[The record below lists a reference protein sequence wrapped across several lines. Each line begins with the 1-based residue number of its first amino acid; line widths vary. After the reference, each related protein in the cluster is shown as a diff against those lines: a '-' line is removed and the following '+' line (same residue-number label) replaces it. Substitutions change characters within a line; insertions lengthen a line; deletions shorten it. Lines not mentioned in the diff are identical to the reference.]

1 MTDEELFAVVDEFGE
16 RLRRADA
23 PSVEDV
29 LSCHPDESERL
40 RPCLEALF
48 RLHCVV
54 PHVAEPPACPER
66 IGSHRIV
73 REIGRGG
80 MGIVYEAFDERL
92 QRTVALKV
100 LPGRAAL
107 DRRYVSRFLYE
118 AQAAA
123 RLRHDHIVPVHEV
136 GDDQGTLYFSM
147 QLVDGRSLDR
157 VVEHADHWPPL
168 GRDLGRFV
176 AEVGRQAAS
185 ALQHAH
191 EHGIVHRDVKPSNLI
206 LDAAARVWICDF
218 GVARI
223 SSHEAVTKTGDVLG
237 TARYMSPEQASG
249 RGELIDRRTDVY
261 SLGAT
266 LYELLTRRPAFSGD
280 DPLDLRDRIL
290 TTEPAAPRTIDPG
303 IPRDLETIVLKA
315 MAKDADERYET
326 ARDLADDL
334 GRFLEG
340 QPILAQRASWLDV
353 AAKWTRR
360 HRGLVAAA
368 AGIAVLTTL
377 LTLTSAVRLAR
388 EQSRT
393 AAALYQSQDRFSR
406 LLSFVDTFVTGQ
418 ADRLRD
424 VPGAETIRQQLLQ
437 EALGCFTDIDLLADA
452 SQKPDVARDRAT
464 ALSMLG
470 AVAMKLGHHDL
481 AVEKYRDAETVL
493 TDLAD
498 RLPNDPQIL
507 TTLAAVRTNLGL
519 LHAERGDTA
528 TARTMYESSL
538 ATERQLIA
546 RYPDE
551 PRHARQLAET
561 GHNLGV
567 LLENSGDQQAALVHI
582 KAATDALRRQAAARP
597 DDPTAQHEL
606 AIALNTSA
614 ALLASDD
621 MTAARAFSAEA
632 AEMLEQLASQAGA
645 SSSFQDDLALVLGN
659 AAALAIRAGD
669 HNDAGTL
676 LARVSEIQERMHRLA
691 PHVARHCTS
700 LASTLVNAGGV
711 SVKTGLLQE
720 ADAAFGRSAALMTEL
735 VGDHPENLSFRMLQ
749 ASLLNS
755 QGLALATAERWTD
768 AIPAYAAAI
777 DLQRNVVQAAP
788 QADVARDALSRMLF
802 NMAESLEVT
811 GRHRDAL
818 TRAIERRSLWAND
831 ATRLSRSA
839 LELARITAD
848 WIAAGGHADDLA
860 AAEQEVVASLQ
871 EAVGCGWQPD
881 SSFLAAAEFEALGGI
896 ERLLNPTTESVVPIN
911 GVSGNVP

>member
-1 MTDEELFAVVDEFGE
+1 M
-16 RLRRADA
+16 
-23 PSVEDV
+23 
-29 LSCHPDESERL
+29 
-40 RPCLEALF
+40 
-48 RLHCVV
+48 
-54 PHVAEPPACPER
+54 
-66 IGSHRIV
+66 
-73 REIGRGG
+73 
-80 MGIVYEAFDERL
+80 
-92 QRTVALKV
+92 
-100 LPGRAAL
+100 
-107 DRRYVSRFLYE
+107 
-118 AQAAA
+118 
-123 RLRHDHIVPVHEV
+123 
-136 GDDQGTLYFSM
+136 
-147 QLVDGRSLDR
+147 
-157 VVEHADHWPPL
+157 
-168 GRDLGRFV
+168 
-176 AEVGRQAAS
+176 
-185 ALQHAH
+185 
-191 EHGIVHRDVKPSNLI
+191 
-206 LDAAARVWICDF
+206 
-218 GVARI
+218 
-223 SSHEAVTKTGDVLG
+223 
-237 TARYMSPEQASG
+237 
-249 RGELIDRRTDVY
+249 
-261 SLGAT
+261 
-266 LYELLTRRPAFSGD
+266 
-280 DPLDLRDRIL
+280 
-290 TTEPAAPRTIDPG
+290 
-303 IPRDLETIVLKA
+303 
-315 MAKDADERYET
+315 
-326 ARDLADDL
+326 
-334 GRFLEG
+334 
-340 QPILAQRASWLDV
+340 
-353 AAKWTRR
+353 
-360 HRGLVAAA
+360 
-368 AGIAVLTTL
+368 LTTL
-377 LTLTSAVRLAR
+377 LTLTFAVRLAR

-567 LLENSGDQQAALVHI
+567 LLENSGDQQAALVHV
-582 KAATDALRRQAAARP
+582 KVATDALRRQAAAQP
-597 DDPTAQHEL
+597 DDSTAQHEL

-621 MTAARAFSAEA
+621 MTAARAFAAEA

-645 SSSFQDDLALVLGN
+645 SGPFQDDLALVLGN

-691 PHVARHCTS
+691 PHVARHCTA

-711 SVKTGLLQE
+711 SVKTGLRQE

-818 TRAIERRSLWAND
+818 TRAIERRSLWADD

-848 WIAAGGHADDLA
+848 WIAAGGDADDLA

-896 ERLLNPTTESVVPIN
+896 ERLLNPTAESVVPIN

>member
-1 MTDEELFAVVDEFGE
+1 MTDEELFAVVDDFGE
-16 RLRRADA
+16 RLRRGVA

-29 LSCHPDESERL
+29 LSRHPDDSERL

-48 RLHCVV
+48 RLHRVV
-54 PHVAEPPACPER
+54 PNVAEPPVCPER

-80 MGIVYEAFDERL
+80 MGVVYEAFDERL
-92 QRTVALKV
+92 ERTVALKV

-157 VVEHADHWPPL
+157 EVEPADHWPPL

-191 EHGIVHRDVKPSNLI
+191 EQGIVHRDVKPSNLI
-206 LDAAARVWICDF
+206 LDAAGRAWICDF

-249 RGELIDRRTDVY
+249 RSELIDRRTDVY

-266 LYELLTRRPAFSGD
+266 LYELLTRRPAFAGD
-280 DPLDLRDRIL
+280 NPLDLRDRIL
-290 TTEPAAPRTIDPG
+290 TTEPDAPRAIDPG
-303 IPRDLETIVLKA
+303 IPRDLETVVLKA
-315 MAKDADERYET
+315 MAKDADERYAT

-377 LTLTSAVRLAR
+377 LTFTSAVRLAR

-393 AAALYQSQDRFSR
+393 AAALRQSQDRFSR

-418 ADRLRD
+418 ADRLLD

-437 EALGCFTDIDLLADA
+437 ESLGCFTDIDLLADP
-452 SQKPDVARDRAT
+452 SQKPEVARDRAT

-470 AVAMKLGHHDL
+470 AVAMKLGRHEL
-481 AVEKYRDAETVL
+481 AVEKYRDAEIEL
-493 TDLAD
+493 TDLAA

-507 TTLAAVRTNLGL
+507 ATLAAVRTNLGL

-538 ATERQLIA
+538 DTERQLVE

-567 LLENSGDQQAALVHI
+567 LLESSGDQQAALGHVG
-582 KAATDALRRQAAARP
+582 AATDALRRQAAARP

-606 AIALNTSA
+606 AIALNTTA

-621 MTAARAFSAEA
+621 LTAARAFATEA
-632 AEMLEQLASQAGA
+632 AEILEGLVSQAGA
-645 SSSFQDDLALVLGN
+645 SGAFQDDLALVLGN

-669 HNDAGTL
+669 HDDAGTL

-691 PHVARHCTS
+691 PHVARHRTA
-700 LASTLVNAGGV
+700 LASTMVNAGGV
-711 SVKTGLLQE
+711 LVKMGRPEE
-720 ADAAFGRSAALMTEL
+720 ADAAFGKSATLMTEL

-755 QGLALATAERWTD
+755 QGLALTTAQRWID
-768 AIPAYAAAI
+768 AIHAYSAAI
-777 DLQRNVVQAAP
+777 DLQRNVVRAAP
-788 QADVARDALSRMLF
+788 QADVARDGLSRMLF
-802 NMAESLEVT
+802 NMAESLEAA
-811 GRHRDAL
+811 GRHREAIA
-818 TRAIERRSLWAND
+818 RAIERRSLWAD
-831 ATRLSRSA
+831 DPTRLSRSA
-839 LELARITAD
+839 LEVARIAAD
-848 WIAAGGHADDLA
+848 WRAAGGDADDLA
-860 AAEQEVVASLQ
+860 AAEQEVVASLG
-871 EAVGCGWQPD
+871 EAVRCGWQPD
-881 SSFLAAAEFEALGGI
+881 ASFLAAAEFEALGGI
-896 ERLLNPTTESVVPIN
+896 ERFLNPATESAAPIN
-911 GVSGNVP
+911 GVSENVP